1 MYTYIPPPR
10 IVFSFRS
17 FHDCFAYSGNRAFIV
32 FFLYAVFVL
41 LLDPS
46 YSQVRTS
53 IDSGSKSRTSVSLS
67 NTMGVYTNLETTPN
81 VEGSVNANLVIAPG
95 STIQDSFGG
104 AQPGA
109 SSITGAVVVTPNSA
123 NIDLTGLA
131 AQNNYIV
138 GAGTAFS
145 SNLQT
150 INGAECTG
158 ACASHQ
164 GSSVG
169 KASTGMSHSMSLTID
184 QTNSSFSNS
193 FSQNF

>member
-1 MYTYIPPPR
+1 MYTSNSPPR
-10 IVFSFRS
+10 ILRGLDSRSSLFVCLKDNIFSF
-17 FHDCFAYSGNRAFIV
+17 V
-32 FFLYAVFVL
+32 FLYAILSFIVS
-41 LLDPS
+41 PS

-53 IDSGSKSRTSVSLS
+53 LDSGSRSRTSISLS
-67 NTMGVYTNLETTPN
+67 NTMGVYTNLETTEN
-81 VEGSVNANLVIAPG
+81 VQGSVDANLVIEPG

-104 AQPGA
+104 AVPGA
-109 SSITGAVVVTPNSA
+109 SSITGGVVVTPNSA
-123 NIDLTGLA
+123 NIDLEGLA

-138 GAGTAFS
+138 GAGTQFTAG
-145 SNLQT
+145 LKT
-150 INGAECTG
+150 IDGMP
-158 ACASHQ
+158 

>member
-1 MYTYIPPPR
+1 MNASHSPPR
-10 IVFSFRS
+10 IALSSDSIVSF
-17 FHDCFAYSGNRAFIV
+17 CGYLKANIIV
-32 FFLYAVFVL
+32 SIFLYAIFTSL
-41 LLDPS
+41 SSPS

-53 IDSGSKSRTSVSLS
+53 LDSGSRSRTSISLS

-138 GAGTAFS
+138 GAGTEFS
-145 SNLQT
+145 SNLRT

>member
-1 MYTYIPPPR
+1 MCTHIPPPKITHIIDLR
-10 IVFSFRS
+10 YYSLGHFSIRRLS
-17 FHDCFAYSGNRAFIV
+17 
-32 FFLYAVFVL
+32 VFVL
-41 LLDPS
+41 YIVFLSFSFPS

-53 IDSGSKSRTSVSLS
+53 LDSGSRSRTSISLS

-81 VEGSVNANLVIAPG
+81 VQGSVDANLVIEPG

-104 AQPGA
+104 AIPGA

-123 NIDLTGLA
+123 NIDLQGLA

-138 GAGTAFS
+138 GSGTQFS
-145 SNLQT
+145 SSLKT
-150 INGAECTG
+150 IDGMP
-158 ACASHQ
+158 

-169 KASTGMSHSMSLTID
+169 KASTGMSHSMTLTID
-184 QTNSSFSNS
+184 QSNSSFANS

>member
-1 MYTYIPPPR
+1 MCTYIPPPEITHIIDLR
-10 IVFSFRS
+10 CYSLGRFGIRRFSAFVLYIVLLSFSF
-17 FHDCFAYSGNRAFIV
+17 
-32 FFLYAVFVL
+32 
-41 LLDPS
+41 PS

-53 IDSGSKSRTSVSLS
+53 LDSGSRSRTSISLS

-81 VEGSVNANLVIAPG
+81 VQGSVDATLVIAPG

-104 AQPGA
+104 AIPGA
-109 SSITGAVVVTPNSA
+109 SSINGAVVVTPNSA
-123 NIDLTGLA
+123 NINLQGLA

-138 GAGTAFS
+138 GSGTQFTSSLKTIDGMAGS
-145 SNLQT
+145 R
-150 INGAECTG
+150 
-158 ACASHQ
+158 
-164 GSSVG
+164 VG

>member
-1 MYTYIPPPR
+1 MNASHSPPR
-10 IVFSFRS
+10 IALSSDSIVSFCGYLKANIFVS
-17 FHDCFAYSGNRAFIV
+17 I
-32 FFLYAVFVL
+32 FLYAIFTSL
-41 LLDPS
+41 SSPS

-53 IDSGSKSRTSVSLS
+53 LDSGSRSRTSISLS

-81 VEGSVNANLVIAPG
+81 VQGSVDANLVIEPG

-104 AQPGA
+104 AIPGA

-123 NIDLTGLA
+123 NIDLQGLA

-138 GAGTAFS
+138 GSGTQFS
-145 SNLQT
+145 SSLKT
-150 INGAECTG
+150 IDGMP
-158 ACASHQ
+158 

-169 KASTGMSHSMSLTID
+169 KASTGMSHSMTLTID
-184 QTNSSFSNS
+184 QSNSSFANS